1 MSTNIKKQFEEAL
14 DRLEKE
20 AAAIGL
26 SLTSICRAT
35 GVSRATPDRW
45 RKETPMTIEI
55 LASMQKVVADK
66 RAELALSGGE
76 IDAAQRPSVKPS
88 AAAA

>member
-20 AAAIGL
+20 AVAVGL

-76 IDAAQRPSVKPS
+76 IDAALRPSVKPADV
-88 AAAA
+88 AA